1 MSEGGV
7 YPWKVQKIELPKHG
21 RYASVTYADLS
32 RPLPDPPEHQT
43 WVQDLHTREWK
54 LVPLVLASAHPVA
67 VARVQAAR
75 SADAANPDDD
85 ALSTTAVPVI
95 VDEAASAAPV
105 DKHRGFAS
113 PPTAGVRY
121 HEVLPTDTFQG
132 ICLRYRVT
140 PTELRRANRM
150 MTGSDLKLAPEV
162 LVIPSNDK
170 NNMQLDAHSR
180 RPTTKEEKIATLVF
194 SVSRVTKD
202 KLTYSEALAYLDLA
216 DGDVD
221 GAIANV
227 CEDFG
232 WSAEEEKI
240 ETLIARAS
248 RIIKGDRR
256 LTYSEVRAY
265 LIMADW
271 DVSVALGIIREDFST
286 S

>member
-1 MSEGGV
+1 MLKSITT
-7 YPWKVQKIELPKHG
+7 QKRRSTFRGSNPRRDIRRKSS
-21 RYASVTYADLS
+21 AS
-32 RPLPDPPEHQT
+32 
-43 WVQDLHTREWK
+43 
-54 LVPLVLASAHPVA
+54 
-67 VARVQAAR
+67 
-75 SADAANPDDD
+75 
-85 ALSTTAVPVI
+85 
-95 VDEAASAAPV
+95 
-105 DKHRGFAS
+105 
-113 PPTAGVRY
+113 
-121 HEVLPTDTFQG
+121 
-132 ICLRYRVT
+132 
-140 PTELRRANRM
+140 
-150 MTGSDLKLAPEV
+150 
-162 LVIPSNDK
+162 
-170 NNMQLDAHSR
+170 
-180 RPTTKEEKIATLVF
+180 
-194 SVSRVTKD
+194 VTKD